1 VWKLPEVPVMV
12 MVDDP
17 GAAEL
22 LAMRVSVLVP
32 GALEGFMEALTPEG
46 RPDAAKVTLPLK
58 PFCGVM
64 VMVLVT
70 EPPGVTL
77 TLEGVAE
84 RANAGA
90 PLIVNVS
97 RAVLVSVPEVP
108 VMVMVDIDAAA
119 ELLARKVNV
128 LVVIALAGL
137 NEAVT
142 PAGNPAI
149 VRLTALAKPCCALT
163 VMVATPLA
171 PVATETVD
179 ADEDKLN
186 AGALDAP
193 VRLLISGWPEGLP
206 HPVAR
211 S

>member
-1 VWKLPEVPVMV
+1 MDVPSV
-12 MVDDP
+12 
-17 GAAEL
+17 AEL
-22 LAMRVSVLVP
+22 LAIRVSVLVP
-32 GALEGFMEALTPEG
+32 VALEGFMEALTPEG
-46 RPDAAKVTLPLK
+46 RPAAAKVTVPLK

-77 TLEGVAE
+77 TLAGVAA
-84 RANAGA
+84 RTNAGA
-90 PLIVNVS
+90 PVIVNVS
-97 RAVLVSVPEVP
+97 RAVLVRVAEVP
-108 VMVMVDIDAAA
+108 VIVMVDVDAAA
-119 ELLARKVNV
+119 ELLAIKVSV

-137 NEAVT
+137 NDAVT

-149 VRLTALAKPCCALT
+149 ARLTALAKPCCAFT
-163 VMVATPLA
+163 VIVVTPLA
-171 PVATETVD
+171 PVAIETED

-186 AGALDAP
+186 AGAFDAP
-193 VRLLISGWPEGLP
+193 VRLLISGWPDGLP